1 MINLH
6 TFVMFLTSGY
16 VLLST
21 SYGIAMYGLAAVSV
35 VFMLGDVV
43 LNGKKISKLLVWFF
57 LSLITIVVLSSFV
70 NNSLNSIHS
79 LIKMFIIIS
88 FSFFYCTVYS
98 AKDAAK
104 SFLNIFYI
112 ISIVSLLLYFS
123 INLVN
128 ITIPSIQIVNSNDI
142 TYHYIGIYSYFDG
155 FMQFRNN
162 AIFWEPGI
170 FASFLVLALYMEM
183 YFYNSERFVRVFV
196 FFVALITTLSSAG
209 IVLFFLFLLSL
220 IIKYRVSF
228 KIILI
233 FAIFSLLVLGVLYM
247 VLDVINTHSIDPM
260 RSINKLM
267 NPTETERDRI
277 ESPIN
282 LLYLFSLNSFFGLGL
297 DGATNEYSRLSTLS
311 LTSTSLFYLSSF
323 GIMSIIL
330 FMPAGAFLWTNK
342 GRFFEALIILLM
354 YVIIINKE
362 LHLYFTSQY
371 LVMFYIIDR
380 LSQRKDMSNE

>member
-1 MINLH
+1 
-6 TFVMFLTSGY
+6 
-16 VLLST
+16 
-21 SYGIAMYGLAAVSV
+21 MYGLAAVSI

-57 LSLITIVVLSSFV
+57 LSLITIVVFSSFV

-79 LIKMFIIIS
+79 LVKMLIIIS
-88 FSFFYCTVYS
+88 FSFFYCTIYS

-112 ISIVSLLLYFS
+112 ISIISLFLYFS
-123 INLVN
+123 INLTN

-142 TYHYIGIYSYFDG
+142 IYHYMGVYSYFDG

-170 FASFLVLALYMEM
+170 FASFLILALYMEM
-183 YFYNSERFVRVFV
+183 YFYNNERFVRVFV
-196 FFVALITTLSSAG
+196 FFIALITTLSSAG

-228 KIILI
+228 KTILI
-233 FAIFSLLVLGVLYM
+233 FAISSLLVLGVLYM

-267 NPTETERDRI
+267 NPTETERHRI

-282 LLYLFSLNSFFGLGL
+282 LLYLFSLNPFFGLGL
-297 DGATNEYSRLSTLS
+297 DGAINEYSRLSTIS

-330 FMPAGAFLWTNK
+330 FMPVGVFLWTNK
-342 GRFFEALIILLM
+342 GRFFEASIILLI

-371 LVMFYIIDR
+371 IVMFYIIDR
-380 LSQRKDMSNE
+380 LSQRKELSNE